1 MNRKA
6 PTTAAV
12 RGTINRLAEKLL
24 NLAVDIDT
32 PDLAG
37 NTPWDRV
44 LNAVHGFPRSA
55 AWDSDGGQSSEARSW
70 CWTHE
75 RSIKA
80 CHDLGET
87 CEGETLAWKDPTGDQ
102 AIRRDEVE
110 TDVAVCWDQLG
121 VLETAIDDIA
131 STVAKY
137 PPTRRPTD
145 DDAKL
150 ADREAIDAGDGCQSC
165 ERIAW
170 WSPTY
175 RSSTVGGR
183 LDRQWRL
190 CRWCYDHT
198 LKVGQLPRRRLLQAR
213 RDKGTDNPR
222 SAA

>member
-1 MNRKA
+1 VIRKA

-12 RGTINRLAEKLL
+12 RGTINRLTEKLL
-24 NLAVDIDT
+24 NLAIDIDT
-32 PDLAG
+32 PDRAG

-44 LNAVHGFPRSA
+44 LNAMHGFPRAA
-55 AWDSDGGQSSEARSW
+55 AWDGAGGAGSERAW

-75 RSIKA
+75 RA
-80 CHDLGET
+80 VAGCHRDGLD
-87 CEGETLAWKDPTGDQ
+87 CEGETLVWKDPTGDQ
-102 AIRRDEVE
+102 AIGTDPVE
-110 TDVAVCWDQLG
+110 LDVAVCWDQLG

-131 STVAKY
+131 GTIAKY
-137 PPTRRPTD
+137 PPTRRPTED
-145 DDAKL
+145 ESRL
-150 ADREAIDAGDGCQSC
+150 ADQEAIDSGDGCQSC

-175 RSSTVGGR
+175 RTSTAGGR
-183 LDRQWRL
+183 LDRSWRL

-198 LKVGQLPRRRLLQAR
+198 LKVGQLPRRKLLQAR